1 MFKKLAVEFKLKLE
15 KEGKKWGN
23 SKLKFSVF
31 QNESRRKSEREKLP
45 DSSFS
50 INFQMLNISPPIQL
64 VEVL

>member
-15 KEGKKWGN
+15 KEGKKRGN
-23 SKLKFSVF
+23 GKLKFSVF

>member
-1 MFKKLAVEFKLKLE
+1 MFKKLAVEFKLKVE
-15 KEGKKWGN
+15 NEGKKWGN
-23 SKLKFSVF
+23 GKLKFSVF

>member
-15 KEGKKWGN
+15 KEGKNGETG
-23 SKLKFSVF
+23 KLKFSVS